1 MPTAFDVIVIG
12 SGFGGA
18 IMARR
23 LAEGGMRVLVLERGR
38 RWEPSEYPRQPG
50 DAWVFNANHPARHH
64 GWLDM
69 RFFPGMTVAQ
79 AAGVGGGSL
88 TYSSVAVEARPD
100 VFATGWPAEI
110 TYDELKPHYD
120 TVAREMDLQVIPD
133 GQLPRRFEIARDAAR
148 NLGHAARFAKAPLA
162 VSFNP
167 DWNYQLEDPFDHK
180 HSRQFTN
187 AHGQRQGTCIHLG
200 NCDIGCDVRAKNG
213 LDVNYIPR
221 AEQRGAEVRP
231 LHVVRSIEPVDGKYR
246 VVFDRIEHGRLVR
259 GDETAERVVLAA
271 GSLGSTELL
280 LRCRD
285 QYRHIAGPQ
294 QHARHGLER
303 QRQLHLDGRV
313 SAGRARQAIDRTDHH
328 QHAGLPDG
336 GFRNQ
341 RFVVEDD
348 GFPNVLLG
356 AIRAHMDGRVRTPF
370 GRHLLA
376 ELEAHL
382 RDDTPLRNLMLW
394 LGAGADAADGR
405 LSLSRRWFMPWKRVM
420 KLAWKVDAS
429 MPVLHAMEAM
439 HTSLTEATA
448 GRPRAMPTWSLL
460 KSLLTLH
467 PLGGCRMGT
476 SAATGVVDHLGR
488 VFGYPNL
495 IVADGAIV
503 PTPTVRNPSHTIAAL
518 AERMATQVQS
528 VQETSMPPS
537 HKGLRELFTY
547 PLMSAIFE
555 RRTRRVA
562 RGTSIVSGP
571 ISYNSPNKPAP
582 LSPLEEAVLVVSTG
596 STGRRRCMTCRRRTR
611 TAASGSRRH

>member
-23 LAEGGMRVLVLERGR
+23 LAERGMRVLVLERGR
-38 RWEPSEYPRQPG
+38 RWEPSDYPRQPG
-50 DAWVFNANHPARHH
+50 DAWIFSTDRPARHH

-69 RFFPGMTVAQ
+69 RFFRGMTVAQ

-88 TYSSVAVEARPD
+88 TYSSVAVEARPE
-100 VFATGWPAEI
+100 VFTGGWPAEI
-110 TYDELKPHYD
+110 TYQELKPHYD

-133 GQLPRRFEIARDAAR
+133 SQLTGRFRIARDAAR
-148 NLGHAARFAKAPLA
+148 NLGHADRFAKAPLA
-162 VSFNP
+162 VSFDP
-167 DWNYQLEDPFDHK
+167 AWNYELDEPFDHK

-213 LDVNYIPR
+213 LDLNYIPR
-221 AEQRGAEVRP
+221 AEQHGAEVRP
-231 LHVVRSIEPVDGKYR
+231 LHLVRTIEPVAGKYR
-246 VVFDRIEHGRLVR
+246 VTFDRIEHGRMIR
-259 GDETAERVVLAA
+259 GEETAERVVVAA

-285 QYRHIAGPQ
+285 QYGTLPALSRTLGTGWSGNANFISMAIYPRDAHVRQSTGPTITSM
-294 QHARHGLER
+294 
-303 QRQLHLDGRV
+303 LDF
-313 SAGRARQAIDRTDHH
+313 A
-328 QHAGLPDG
+328 DG

-341 RFVVEDD
+341 PFVVEDD

-356 AIRAHMDGRVRTPF
+356 ALRAHLDGRMRTRF
-370 GRHLLA
+370 GQHLLK
-376 ELEAHL
+376 ELEDHL
-382 RDDTPLRNLMLW
+382 RDDTPVRNLLLW
-394 LGAGADAADGR
+394 LGAGKDAADGR
-405 LSLSRRWFMPWKRVM
+405 LALKRRWFMPWKQVLN
-420 KLAWKVDAS
+420 LAWHVDAS

-448 GRPRAMPTWSLL
+448 GRPRALPTWRLL

-476 SAATGVVDHLGR
+476 SAADGVVDHLGR

-518 AERMATQVQS
+518 AERMAAHVQ
-528 VQETSMPPS
+528 
-537 HKGLRELFTY
+537 
-547 PLMSAIFE
+547 
-555 RRTRRVA
+555 
-562 RGTSIVSGP
+562 
-571 ISYNSPNKPAP
+571 
-582 LSPLEEAVLVVSTG
+582 
-596 STGRRRCMTCRRRTR
+596 
-611 TAASGSRRH
+611 